1 MTTETMT
8 CPNCETA
15 AELVRENRLVPL
27 GQRRVLV
34 EDEFLRCNLCG
45 EEFYT
50 PELADQRHRRSI
62 DRARL
67 DDNLLA
73 PGQIRAI
80 RTELGMSQRVF
91 EQILGVG
98 EKTCVR
104 WEQGRV
110 AQNAAT
116 DRLIRLIAADRA
128 NVQRLASINGVA
140 LPDSCFV
147 PTQQDEPGYAEMFG
161 FWAPDP
167 GARRLVREVA
177 IGGNLEASSMDTAEH
192 EAIVS
197 TAGTPVRFTVDATTA
212 LGSLPR
218 KGGMLQ

>member
-1 MTTETMT
+1 MTNESMT
-8 CPNCETA
+8 CPNCKTA

-34 EDEFLRCNLCG
+34 EDEFLRCTLCG

-50 PELADQRHRRSI
+50 PELADQRHRRSV

-80 RTELGMSQRVF
+80 RDGLGMSQRLF
-91 EQILGVG
+91 EQTLGVG

-140 LPDSCFV
+140 LPDTCFV
-147 PTQQDEPGYAEMFG
+147 PAQPDQPRYARMFEY
-161 FWAPDP
+161 WVPEH
-167 GARRLVREVA
+167 GASRVKEVA
-177 IGGNLEASSMDTAEH
+177 IGGNLEASSMDTAEY

-197 TAGTPVRFTVDATTA
+197 TAASPVRVTVDATTT
-212 LGSLPR
+212 LGSLTR
-218 KGGMLQ
+218 SGGMLQ

>member
-1 MTTETMT
+1 MTNESMT

-15 AELVRENRLVPL
+15 AEFVRENRLVPL

-34 EDEFLRCNLCG
+34 EDEFLRCTLCG

-50 PELADQRHRRSI
+50 PELADQRHRRSV

-80 RTELGMSQRVF
+80 REGLGMSQRLF

-116 DRLIRLIAADRA
+116 DRLIRLIAADRG

-140 LPDSCFV
+140 LPDTCFV
-147 PTQQDEPGYAEMFG
+147 PAQPGRPRYARMFEY
-161 FWAPDP
+161 WAPEH
-167 GARRLVREVA
+167 GARRVKEVA
-177 IGGNLEASSMDTAEH
+177 IGGNLEASIMDTAEY

-197 TAGTPVRFTVDATTA
+197 AATSPVRVTVDATATP
-212 LGSLPR
+212 GSLARP
-218 KGGMLQ
+218 GGSLQ

>member
-1 MTTETMT
+1 MTNESMT

-15 AELVRENRLVPL
+15 AELIRENRLVPL

-34 EDEFLRCNLCG
+34 DDEFLRCTLCG

-50 PELADQRHRRSI
+50 PELADQRHRRSV

-80 RTELGMSQRVF
+80 RDGLGMSQRLF

-116 DRLIRLIAADRA
+116 DRLIRLIAADRG

-147 PTQQDEPGYAEMFG
+147 PAQPDQPRYAPMFEY
-161 FWAPDP
+161 WVPEH
-167 GARRLVREVA
+167 GASRVKEIA
-177 IGGNLEASSMDTAEH
+177 IGGTLEASSMDTAEY

-197 TAGTPVRFTVDATTA
+197 TAASPVRVTVDATAT
-212 LGSLPR
+212 LGSLTRP
-218 KGGMLQ
+218 GGSLQ